1 MFFSNVHT
9 YFITDQQ
16 KVLKVVHT
24 PHDQALHGMYIDST
38 STINSH
44 RQ

>member
-9 YFITDQQ
+9 YFNTDQQ

-24 PHDQALHGMYIDST
+24 HHDQALHGMYVGSI